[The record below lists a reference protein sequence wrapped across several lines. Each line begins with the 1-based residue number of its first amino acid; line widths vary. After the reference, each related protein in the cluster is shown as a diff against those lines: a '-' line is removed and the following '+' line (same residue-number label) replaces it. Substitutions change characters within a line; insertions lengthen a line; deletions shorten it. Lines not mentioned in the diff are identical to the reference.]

1 MSRWII
7 VAASSAFLLA
17 GCQYL
22 PFTGDKS
29 GPKYNDAKTLPPL
42 EVPPD
47 LLAAPVQ
54 PGLQVPPARAAAPAS
69 APAAISPAS
78 PAPASSAGFAVS
90 ERGREVP
97 PAAPAATQPAAAAAS
112 TLTDSGAAS
121 TLRVQMPAA
130 ALWPVVR
137 MALQKEGFTVARL
150 DEQTGVLETDW
161 QGQRTGLSALLGSAV
176 APNAR
181 EKYIVT
187 MRGEADG
194 SQVLSARQIRQDSD
208 PQMTGEAWTE
218 AQPDAKAV
226 ATLLKSIQESIE
238 QGGKQAALPSMKV
251 ERLRD
256 QQGSY
261 LVLSLPPEQ
270 VQARVEETLKGLG
283 YQAVA
288 GQRPGEFVV
297 SAAAEQAQ
305 EKKGIFAD
313 IWSQLSEGVRGAF
326 RSDDKAKAAQV
337 QMRVRLSRD
346 AQGPGSVLEVLPV
359 DQGAQG
365 AAERLLQQLAE
376 RLGGSSAA

>member
-54 PGLQVPPARAAAPAS
+54 PGLQIPPARAAAPA
-69 APAAISPAS
+69 AASPTS
-78 PAPASSAGFAVS
+78 PAPVGFAVS
-90 ERGREVP
+90 ERGHDVP
-97 PAAPAATQPAAAAAS
+97 PAAPVATQRATVAAS

-130 ALWPVVR
+130 VLWPVVR
-137 MALQKEGFTVARL
+137 TALQKEGFTVASL
-150 DEQTGVLETDW
+150 DEQAGVLETDW

-176 APNAR
+176 APNSR

-208 PQMTGEAWTE
+208 PQATGEAWTE
-218 AQPDAKAV
+218 AQPDAKAAV
-226 ATLLKSIQESIE
+226 ALLKSIQESIE

-270 VQARVEETLKGLG
+270 AQARVEETLKGLG

-297 SAAAEQAQ
+297 TASAEQAQ
-305 EKKGIFAD
+305 KKKGILAD

-326 RSDDKAKAAQV
+326 GSDDKAKAAQV

-365 AAERLLQQLAE
+365 AVERLLQQLAE
-376 RLGGSSAA
+376 RLGANSAA

>member
-54 PGLQVPPARAAAPAS
+54 PGLQIPPARAAAPAGG
-69 APAAISPAS
+69 SPAS
-78 PAPASSAGFAVS
+78 PAPASPAGFAVS
-90 ERGREVP
+90 ERGRDVP
-97 PAAPAATQPAAAAAS
+97 SAAPAATQPATVAAS

-130 ALWPVVR
+130 VLWPVVR
-137 MALQKEGFTVARL
+137 TALQKEGFTVASL
-150 DEQTGVLETDW
+150 DEQAGVLETDW

-181 EKYIVT
+181 EKYIVI

-208 PQMTGEAWTE
+208 PQTTGEAWTE

-226 ATLLKSIQESIE
+226 VALLKSIQESIE

-270 VQARVEETLKGLG
+270 AQARVEETLKGLG

-297 SAAAEQAQ
+297 TASAEQAQ
-305 EKKGIFAD
+305 KKKGILAD

-365 AAERLLQQLAE
+365 AVERLLQQLAE
-376 RLGGSSAA
+376 RLGGRSAA

>member
-29 GPKYNDAKTLPPL
+29 GPKYNDAKMLPPL

-54 PGLQVPPARAAAPAS
+54 PGLQIPPVRAAAPA
-69 APAAISPAS
+69 AASPTS
-78 PAPASSAGFAVS
+78 PAPASPAGFAVS
-90 ERGREVP
+90 ERGRDVP
-97 PAAPAATQPAAAAAS
+97 PAAPAATQPATVAAS

-130 ALWPVVR
+130 VLWPVVR
-137 MALQKEGFTVARL
+137 TALQKEGFTVASL
-150 DEQTGVLETDW
+150 DEQAGVLETDW

-208 PQMTGEAWTE
+208 PQTTGEAWTE

-226 ATLLKSIQESIE
+226 VALLKSIQESIE

-261 LVLSLPPEQ
+261 LVLSLSPEQ
-270 VQARVEETLKGLG
+270 AQARVEETLKGLG
-283 YQAVA
+283 YQTVA

-297 SAAAEQAQ
+297 TASAEQAQ
-305 EKKGIFAD
+305 KKKGILAD
-313 IWSQLSEGVRGAF
+313 IWSQLSEGVRSAF

-365 AAERLLQQLAE
+365 TAERLLQQLAE
-376 RLGGSSAA
+376 RLGGNSAA